1 MLIFLTLVE
10 PTWQAIGDCPPA
22 YYQKKPGN
30 KLKIPNP
37 YYFWYHQQGSPDLGE
52 IPDQDKITEETPNN
66 SLLSDSKNSKY
77 VSNLIDPETDSTP
90 QNPTS
95 ESTKSP
101 LLEYLPNSISDSVS
115 PENPQ
120 TPDDCFSNCGDLAMS
135 ENHPAIPVKNRDIE
149 NSDVNALDS
158 IITTGK
164 RRRSP
169 RRLQSYNI

>member
-1 MLIFLTLVE
+1 MLIFSTQVD

-22 YYQKKPGN
+22 YYKPRPGKKP
-30 KLKIPNP
+30 KIPNP
-37 YYFWYHQQGSPDLGE
+37 YYFWYHQQGSDDTGE
-52 IPDQDKITEETPNN
+52 VPDQKKITGEKPNN
-66 SLLSDSKNSKY
+66 SLLSDSKNSVY

-90 QNPTS
+90 QKPTS

-101 LLEYLPNSISDSVS
+101 LPEYLPNSVSDSVS

-135 ENHPAIPVKNRDIE
+135 ENQPAIPAKNRDIE

-158 IITTGK
+158 ITTTRK
-164 RRRSP
+164 RRRFTP
-169 RRLQSYNI
+169 